1 MGFVGDAIFGDEE
14 GPGML
19 GTGQYK
25 ATPHNINQQS
35 FQNPVGDQSMNWN
48 QGMQGMLGATT
59 GGAPSTTAA
68 QLGGAA
74 QFGGARVGPTA
85 QAGGANVGPTATY
98 GGARLDQSQ
107 FQNVLGQQ
115 QQFANQQAL
124 QAQGLGPSVAQ
135 VQAQQQ
141 ANNIMQQQAAML
153 GSQRGSSNPALAQR
167 QALDAGAQ
175 AQNQAAQQA
184 VLGRTQEVLGAQQNY
199 GNILAGMGSQT
210 SNWAQ
215 AQAQLEQQAQLQS
228 MGALNSQN
236 LAAAQLMQQNNQFNT
251 GALNANNLAQAQL
264 YQQAGL
270 ANQAD
275 VNQFMLQQGQLN
287 QQANLANMQSQLAQN
302 QLNAQ
307 QYNQYMD
314 YLQQQNLAQYQGQM
328 AGQQLAVQNALG
340 ASGINAQA
348 YNNAAQSRGG
358 MAGGAM
364 GAIGALAMFSD
375 INAKTN
381 IDDADEDLD
390 EALENIYGQLGAK

>member
-1 MGFVGDAIFGDEE
+1 MGVVGDAIFGDEE
-14 GPGML
+14 GPGAM

-25 ATPHNINQQS
+25 ATPHQINQQS
-35 FQNPVGDQSMNWN
+35 FQNPVGDQSQNWN
-48 QGMQGMLGATT
+48 AGMQGMLGATT
-59 GGAPSTTAA
+59 GGAPSATAA

-74 QFGGARVGPTA
+74 QYGGAKVGATA

-98 GGARLDQSQ
+98 GGAQLDQGQ
-107 FQNVLGQQ
+107 FQNVMQQQ

-124 QAQGLGPSVAQ
+124 QAQGQGPSVAQ

-167 QALDAGAQ
+167 QAMDQGAAAQQ
-175 AQNQAAQQA
+175 AAAQQA

-210 SNWAQ
+210 SNWSQ
-215 AQAQLEQQAQLQS
+215 AQAQLTQQAQLQS

-236 LAAAQLMQQNNQFNT
+236 LAQAQLMQQNNQFNS

-275 VNQFMLQQGQLN
+275 QNQFMLQQGQMN
-287 QQANLANMQSQLAQN
+287 QQTNLANMQSELAQN

-328 AGQQLAVQNALG
+328 AGQQLEVQNALG
-340 ASGINAQA
+340 ASQVNAQA
-348 YNNAAQSRGG
+348 YQNSAANRGKV
-358 MAGGAM
+358 AGGAM
-364 GAIGALAMFSD
+364 QAVAGLAMMSD
-375 INAKTN
+375 IRSKMN
-381 IDDADEDLD
+381 IESAEDDLD
-390 EALENIYGQLGAK
+390 ETLEYTFKQLGAK